1 MGLVLYSLEVS
12 PPTRCV
18 RMVLEHL
25 ELEYQIHE
33 VNYAAGELQSQEFFA
48 LNARRRVPVLKD
60 GEYTIAES
68 RAISCYLCNKYGS
81 GGVSDIYPS
90 DPELRGS
97 VDQQLYVSE
106 AIYDTVQKYL
116 NTKKVLF
123 GEGLPKVEFKDDV
136 IKSIQIYE
144 TLLTKQSYLCGDNVT
159 IADVHASSSLFML
172 QLANFD
178 VMGEFPNTSSWLK
191 KIEALPYY
199 KKCNEKGIAILTK

>member
-1 MGLVLYSLEVS
+1 MGLVLYSLEAS

-25 ELEYQIHE
+25 GLEYQIHE
-33 VNYAAGELQSQEFFA
+33 VNYAAGELQSIEFFA

-68 RAISCYLCNKYGS
+68 RAISCYLCNKYG
-81 GGVSDIYPS
+81 GGRVSDVYPS
-90 DPELRGS
+90 DPDLRGS

-106 AIYDTVQKYL
+106 AIYETVQKYL
-116 NTKKVLF
+116 VCMIVWW
-123 GEGLPKVEFKDDV
+123 GRWYIVHY
-136 IKSIQIYE
+136 Q
-144 TLLTKQSYLCGDNVT
+144 LCYFNSHNFFISD
-159 IADVHASSSLFML
+159 IHASSSLFML
-172 QLANFD
+172 QLAHFD

-199 KKCNEKGIAILTK
+199 KKCNEKGIAILTKLYQDAVKKNTK